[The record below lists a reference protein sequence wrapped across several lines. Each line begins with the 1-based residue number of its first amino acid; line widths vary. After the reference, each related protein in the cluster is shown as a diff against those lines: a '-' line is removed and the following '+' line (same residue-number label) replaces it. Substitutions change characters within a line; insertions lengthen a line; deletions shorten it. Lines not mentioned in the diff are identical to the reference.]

1 MRCGLN
7 AGLNMSDRTSKSGR
21 RTCGR
26 RGGRR
31 SPRCPA
37 SFPIGEDRGCDHDGD
52 APRLPER
59 QFDLERLLRRSDE
72 MARENGPGG
81 RGGGARHTAVRVLDE
96 RLGPVTLASCVCR
109 RRRRRRDRTEGGG
122 GNCAYLERK
131 RLPDS
136 VAYQYI
142 IRLSFQSGLLVRFL

>member
-1 MRCGLN
+1 
-7 AGLNMSDRTSKSGR
+7 
-21 RTCGR
+21 
-26 RGGRR
+26 
-31 SPRCPA
+31 
-37 SFPIGEDRGCDHDGD
+37 
-52 APRLPER
+52 
-59 QFDLERLLRRSDE
+59 

-96 RLGPVTLASCVCR
+96 RLGPVKLAGCVCR